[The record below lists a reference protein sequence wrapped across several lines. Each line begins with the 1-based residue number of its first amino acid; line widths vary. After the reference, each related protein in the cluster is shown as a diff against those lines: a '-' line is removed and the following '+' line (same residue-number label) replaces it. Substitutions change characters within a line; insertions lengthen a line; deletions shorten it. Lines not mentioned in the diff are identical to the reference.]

1 MAHGSAHPPGPELD
15 AGQHRPADV
24 EQAAHRAEAR
34 LAHLVDNLP
43 VGAVHLEGGVLTLNR
58 AAETI
63 TGYRR
68 QELTTLEAWGKA
80 LFGDRQAAMREL
92 YEMDRAAGFPAP
104 REVRLRR
111 KDGSERA
118 VEFAAYA
125 SERGEIWIMNDVTE
139 RRQAEL
145 EAKERSRLLR
155 LAEQMAHVGHWRL
168 SLPDGTLT
176 WSEEMFRIRGLDPAT
191 HVPTRENTIATYHPD
206 DRAFVARYVE
216 TAVRSREPYGYELRI
231 IRADGDLRDVACRS
245 QVEVGPD
252 GAVTA
257 VFGVLQDITDRK
269 RAERELATAMERFRD
284 YANAASD
291 WFWEMGPD
299 LRFSYFSERLTRVT
313 GTLPEEALGKSRTDI
328 AANAEDPDFWRDH
341 LDDLENH
348 RPFRDFVYT
357 HRRTDGETRIFRIS
371 GTPVFTAEG
380 VFTGYRGVGTDISE
394 QVRTEEEL
402 KRGRVALER
411 QAAELA
417 ALARDLDRA
426 RQEAEALR
434 AKAEAA
440 NEAKS
445 RFLAVM
451 SHELR
456 TPMTGIMGLIDL
468 LLTTPLAAQQA
479 DWVRT
484 LRTSAGSLLRLLNDI
499 LDFSKIEAGGLRLE
513 EVGFA
518 VQDVMDDVVRLF
530 SVPASEKDILL
541 KRSIPHDVPPGVVG
555 DPTRLRQVLAN
566 LVGNALKFTERGRVE
581 MRVATLRRDGAH
593 AVLRFEVQDTGIGM
607 DADTRALLF
616 RPFEQ
621 GDASIARR
629 YGGTGLGLAI
639 CRRLVTAMG
648 GEIGLTSAPGAG
660 TTVWF
665 TVRFAAAAG
674 PVPQAPLPCAPAL
687 AVEPPAPGRRI
698 LLAEDNPVSRDLIAA
713 MLERMGHTVTA
724 VPDGADAVAAL
735 ADGAFDLVLMDMQ
748 MPGMDGAE
756 ATRRIRALPPPRGL
770 VPVVA
775 LTADAASEN
784 RPRYMAAGLT
794 DLLTKPVDWD
804 RLRALIPLAI
814 LGRSHAAPPPAAPPE
829 PVDGDEVAAIDR
841 PRLLAIAASLG
852 DKDLDVLLDSV
863 RAELTRQLDLARAAA
878 GRGDTAGMRRAV
890 HALRGMAGNFGLT
903 AVERGARRTDA
914 DGPSHLDHLD
924 RAVADTLRALDGW
937 RR

>member
-1 MAHGSAHPPGPELD
+1 MAHGGATPPDSRPD
-15 AGQHRPADV
+15 A
-24 EQAAHRAEAR
+24 EQAVRGAEAR
-34 LAHLVDNLP
+34 LAHLVDHLP
-43 VGAVHLEGGVLTLNR
+43 VGAVHVQDGVLTLNR
-58 AAETI
+58 AAESI

-68 QELTTLEAWGKA
+68 DELTTFEAWGKA
-80 LFGDRQAAMREL
+80 LFGDRVTVMRAL
-92 YEMDRAAGFPAP
+92 YEADRAAGFPTP

-111 KDGSERA
+111 KDGEERA
-118 VEFAAYA
+118 VEFAAYT

-139 RRQAEL
+139 RRRTEA
-145 EAKERSRLLR
+145 EAKEQARLLR
-155 LAEQMAHVGHWRL
+155 LAEQIAHVGHWRL
-168 SLPDGTLT
+168 SIPDETLT
-176 WSEEMFRIRGLDPAT
+176 WSEEMYRIRGLDPAT

-206 DRAFVARYVE
+206 DREAVVRYVE
-216 TAVRSREPYGYELRI
+216 AAVRNRRPYGYELRI
-231 IRADGDLRDVACRS
+231 IRADGEVRDVACRS

-252 GAVTA
+252 GTVTA

-313 GTLPEEALGKSRTDI
+313 GTLPEEGLGKRRTDI
-328 AANAEDPDFWRDH
+328 AANAEDREFWKAH

-357 HRRTDGETRIFRIS
+357 HRRSDGGTRIFRIS
-371 GTPVFTAEG
+371 GTPVFGHDGA
-380 VFTGYRGVGTDISE
+380 FQGYRGVGTDITE
-394 QVRTEEEL
+394 EVRTREEL
-402 KRGRVALER
+402 ERGRVALEH
-411 QAAELA
+411 QAAKLA
-417 ALARDLDRA
+417 ILARDLERA

-456 TPMTGIMGLIDL
+456 TPMTGIMGMIDL
-468 LLTTPLAAQQA
+468 LLTSPLAAQQA

-484 LRTSAGSLLRLLNDI
+484 LRGSAASLLRLLNDI
-499 LDFSKIEAGGLRLE
+499 LDFSKIEAGGLHLE
-513 EVGFA
+513 EVGFS

-530 SVPASEKDILL
+530 SVQASEKDILL
-541 KRSIPHDVPPGVVG
+541 KRSIPADAPLGVVG

-581 MRVATLRRDGAH
+581 MRLAAHRRDGAH

-607 DADTRALLF
+607 DAGMQALLF

-621 GDASIARR
+621 GDTSIARR

-639 CRRLVTAMG
+639 CRRLVQAMG

-665 TVRFAAAAG
+665 TVRVAAADG
-674 PVPQAPLPCAPAL
+674 PVPQAPPPPAPAL
-687 AVEPPAPGRRI
+687 AAEMPAGGHRI

-713 MLERMGHTVTA
+713 MLTRMGHAVVA

-735 ADGAFDLVLMDMQ
+735 AGEAFDVVLMDMQ
-748 MPGMDGAE
+748 MPGLDGVE
-756 ATRRIRALPPPRGL
+756 ATRRIRALPPPRCT

-775 LTADAASEN
+775 LTADAAPEN
-784 RPRYMAAGLT
+784 RQRYMAAGLT

-804 RLRALIPLAI
+804 RLRALIPLVT
-814 LGRSHAAPPPAAPPE
+814 LGQSHAAPPDVARNDAGE
-829 PVDGDEVAAIDR
+829 DGIDR
-841 PRLLAIAASLG
+841 PRLLAIAATLG
-852 DKDLDVLLDSV
+852 DADLNAMLDNV
-863 RAELTRQLDLARAAA
+863 RAELTRQLDLSRTAA
-878 GRGDTAGMRRAV
+878 GRGDDAGMRRAV
-890 HALRGMAGNFGLT
+890 HALRGLAGNFGLC
-903 AVERGARRTDA
+903 AVERAAATTHADA
-914 DGPSHLDHLD
+914 DLARLA
-924 RAVADTLRALDGW
+924 RAVADTLRALEGW

>member
-1 MAHGSAHPPGPELD
+1 MAHGGTSPPEPQPD
-15 AGQHRPADV
+15 A
-24 EQAAHRAEAR
+24 EQAVRRAEAR
-34 LAHLVDNLP
+34 LAHLVDHLP
-43 VGAVHLEGGVLTLNR
+43 MGAVHVGDGVLTLNR
-58 AAETI
+58 AAESI

-68 QELTTLEAWGKA
+68 DELTTIEAWGNA
-80 LFGDRQAAMREL
+80 LFGDRVTAMHAL
-92 YEMDRAAGFPAP
+92 YEADRAAGFPTP

-111 KDGSERA
+111 KDGEERA
-118 VEFAAYA
+118 VEFSAYT
-125 SERGEIWIMNDVTE
+125 SERGEIWIMNDITE
-139 RRQAEL
+139 RRQSEA

-206 DRAFVARYVE
+206 DREAVVRFVEAAARD
-216 TAVRSREPYGYELRI
+216 RRPYGYELRI
-231 IRADGDLRDVACRS
+231 IRADGELRDVACRS

-252 GAVTA
+252 GRVTA

-299 LRFSYFSERLTRVT
+299 LRFTYFSERLTRVT
-313 GTLPEEALGKSRTDI
+313 GTRPEEALGKSRTDI
-328 AANAEDPDFWRDH
+328 SANAEDPDFWKAH

-357 HRRTDGETRIFRIS
+357 HRRTDGETRIFRIA
-371 GTPVFTAEG
+371 GTPVFAADGT
-380 VFTGYRGVGTDISE
+380 FTGYRGVGTDITE
-394 QVRTEEEL
+394 EVRTQEEL
-402 KRGRVALER
+402 ERGRVALER

-417 ALARDLDRA
+417 ELARDLDRA

-434 AKAEAA
+434 AKADTLREKAEAA

-468 LLTTPLAAQQA
+468 LLTTPLAARQA
-479 DWVRT
+479 EWVRT
-484 LRTSAGSLLRLLNDI
+484 LRSSAGSLLRLLNDI
-499 LDFSKIEAGGLRLE
+499 LDFSKIEAGGLHLE
-513 EVGFA
+513 EVGFS

-530 SVPASEKDILL
+530 SVQASEKDILL
-541 KRSIPHDVPPGVVG
+541 KRTIPADMPPGVVG

-581 MRVATLRRDGAH
+581 IRISAHRRDGASEL
-593 AVLRFEVQDTGIGM
+593 LRFEVQDTGIGM
-607 DADTRALLF
+607 DAGMQAMLF

-621 GDASIARR
+621 GDTSIARR

-639 CRRLVTAMG
+639 CRRLVEAMG
-648 GEIGLTSAPGAG
+648 GEIGLTSAPGTG

-665 TVRFAAAAG
+665 TVRFVTAAG
-674 PVPQAPLPCAPAL
+674 PVPQAPSPRPPVHAA
-687 AVEPPAPGRRI
+687 EPPVPGHRI

-713 MLERMGHTVTA
+713 MLERMGHAVVA
-724 VPDGADAVAAL
+724 VPDGEDAVAAL

-748 MPGMDGAE
+748 MPGMDGIE
-756 ATRRIRALPPPRGL
+756 ATRRIRALPPPRCS

-775 LTADAASEN
+775 LTADAAPEN
-784 RPRYMAAGLT
+784 RQHYMTAGLT
-794 DLLTKPVDWD
+794 ELLTKPVDWE
-804 RLRALIPLAI
+804 RLKAVIPLVA
-814 LGRSHAAPPPAAPPE
+814 LGQSHAPPPAAPAPA
-829 PVDGDEVAAIDR
+829 PAGDDGLDR

-852 DKDLDVLLDSV
+852 DEDLDAMLDNV
-863 RAELTRQLDLARAAA
+863 RAELASQLAHARAAA
-878 GRGDTAGMRRAV
+878 DQGDDAGVRRAV
-890 HALRGMAGNFGLT
+890 HTLRGLAGNFGLL
-903 AVERGARRTDA
+903 AVERGATDA
-914 DGPSHLDHLD
+914 DGGLDRLD
-924 RAVADTLRALDGW
+924 RAVADTLRVLEGW